1 MVMVDINKFVKNI
14 EDIRKRCGE
23 IMLVVKANAYGHGMK
38 TISKIAEELDIW
50 GFMVAFLEEG
60 KILRREGIRKP
71 ILISNFVDP
80 SRIEEASDLDLS
92 ITVYSEDQLDA
103 IEFAMSPKKR
113 LKVHLSVDTG
123 MRGLGA
129 DIEKAFILAK
139 RIANSGF
146 HFEGIYSHF
155 SSADIPEDPYNEYQ
169 LKKFEDFIKT
179 LRSSGISYDI
189 SHMFNSSASVF
200 LQQMS
205 HFDLSRIGIIA
216 YGLQPSEFSKVEW
229 IQPILEWKS
238 KVVHLKWLRENEF
251 ISYGKTYKTLRKT
264 LVGVV
269 PVGYGDGLSRRLS
282 NVGEVLIE
290 GKRARIIGRVC
301 MDKIMVDLT
310 EVESVRIGSEVIIIG
325 KQGEEIVSAE
335 EIAKK
340 VGTINYE
347 IVTRISWRVPR
358 VFHKDGRIVKV
369 EEGMW
374 LDAT

>member
-1 MVMVDINKFVKNI
+1 MVDIDKFVKNI
-14 EDIRKRCGE
+14 ENIRKRCGE
-23 IMLVVKANAYGHGMK
+23 IMLVVKANAYGHGMR
-38 TISKIAEELDIW
+38 TISKIAEELGIW

-103 IEFAMSPKKR
+103 IKFAMSPKKK

-200 LQQMS
+200 LQKMS

-264 LVGVV
+264 LVGVI

-310 EVESVRIGSEVIIIG
+310 EVENVRIGSEVIIIG

>member
-1 MVMVDINKFVKNI
+1 
-14 EDIRKRCGE
+14 
-23 IMLVVKANAYGHGMK
+23 
-38 TISKIAEELDIW
+38 
-50 GFMVAFLEEG
+50 
-60 KILRREGIRKP
+60 
-71 ILISNFVDP
+71 
-80 SRIEEASDLDLS
+80 
-92 ITVYSEDQLDA
+92 
-103 IEFAMSPKKR
+103 MSPKKK

-200 LQQMS
+200 LQKMS

-238 KVVHLKWLRENEF
+238 KVVHLKWLKENEF

-264 LVGVV
+264 LVGVI

-310 EVESVRIGSEVIIIG
+310 EVESVKIGSEVVIIG

-358 VFHKDGRIVKV
+358 VFHKDGKIVKV